1 MCVRSLAELT
11 AANTRRD
18 FVKPDRKTPRW
29 PSFAL
34 TFLSVVE
41 NLHLALLR
49 AEQGLCQLSQGVL
62 HSPRSHQELAGARLL
77 HNFRPGEA
85 KHLAEAF
92 VAVDDA
98 TVLHLG
104 VGDQELA
111 I

>member
-1 MCVRSLAELT
+1 MYFTSPLL
-11 AANTRRD
+11 
-18 FVKPDRKTPRW
+18 
-29 PSFAL
+29 PSCL

-41 NLHLALLR
+41 DLHLALLR
-49 AEQGLCQLSQGVL
+49 AKQGLCQLGQSTL
-62 HSPRSHQELAGARLL
+62 HGTRAHQELAGTGLL
-77 HNFRPGEA
+77 HDLRPGKTE
-85 KHLAEAF
+85 HLAEAL